1 MIIQNIKIQNIRSYE
16 FAELP
21 INKGI
26 NAIYGNNGSGK
37 TSLLEAIYFGLSLKS
52 FRTSKTEQIIR
63 NNELKGEILITS
75 SNKTIRAIKNK
86 TSSRAIDAN
95 NEKKI
100 ARKELLML
108 FPTCVIENKE
118 FSFTDAQ
125 PDYKRKYL
133 NKILFYVEQDFDN
146 LYEKFTKIH
155 KQRLFCLKTGQ
166 KNEILIWNKA
176 LIEIEPKITALNKTL
191 IDDLNN
197 FFTSSSNLSG
207 FFGKNDWLKR
217 INFKYNPGFDEEIG
231 LEKHLYNNLEKEFV
245 INKPLVGLHK
255 RNFDILLDRDDASS
269 ILSRGQQ
276 KVLSCILHLLS
287 KEFIEKSL
295 KIQPLVLIDD
305 ICSEL
310 DKENQYL
317 MLKYLNNMN
326 TQAILTS
333 IEKIALDPKFN
344 VNLFH
349 VEQKGDISNVKR

>member
-1 MIIQNIKIQNIRSYE
+1 MIIQNIKIQNIRSYD

-21 INKGI
+21 MESGI
-26 NAIYGNNGSGK
+26 NAIYGKNGSGK

-52 FRTSKTEQIIR
+52 FRTSKTEQILR

-75 SNKTIRAIKNK
+75 NRKTIRAIKNK
-86 TSSRAIDAN
+86 TSTIAIDEN

-100 ARKELLML
+100 ARKDLLML
-108 FPTCVIENKE
+108 FPTCLIENKE

-146 LYEKFTKIH
+146 LHEKLSKIH
-155 KQRLFCLKTGQ
+155 KQRLFCLRNGQ
-166 KNEILIWNKA
+166 KNEILVWNKA
-176 LIEIEPKITALNKTL
+176 LIEIEPQITTLNKRL
-191 IDDLNN
+191 INDLNN
-197 FFTSSSNLSG
+197 FFTSNSNLSS
-207 FFGKNDWLKR
+207 FFVKNDWLKD
-217 INFKYNPGFDEEIG
+217 INFQYKPGFDENIG
-231 LEKHLYNNLEKEFV
+231 LEKHIHNNFEKEFI

-255 RNFDILLDRDDASS
+255 RNFNILLDRDIASS

-276 KVLSCILHLLS
+276 KVLSCILHLVS

-310 DKENQYL
+310 DKENQHL

>member
-1 MIIQNIKIQNIRSYE
+1 MIIQNIKIQNIRSYD

-21 INKGI
+21 MESGI
-26 NAIYGNNGSGK
+26 NAIYGKNGSGK

-75 SNKTIRAIKNK
+75 NRKTIRAIKNK
-86 TSSRAIDAN
+86 TSTIAIDEN

-146 LYEKFTKIH
+146 LYEKLSKIH
-155 KQRLFCLKTGQ
+155 KQRLFCLRNGQ
-166 KNEILIWNKA
+166 KNEILVWNKA
-176 LIEIEPKITALNKTL
+176 LIEIEPQITTLNKRL
-191 IDDLNN
+191 INDLNN
-197 FFTSSSNLSG
+197 FFTSNSNLSS
-207 FFGKNDWLKR
+207 FFVKNDWLKG
-217 INFKYNPGFDEEIG
+217 INFQYKPGFDENIG
-231 LEKHLYNNLEKEFV
+231 LEKHIHNNFEKEFM

-255 RNFDILLDRDDASS
+255 RNFNILLDRDIASS

-276 KVLSCILHLLS
+276 KVLSCILHLVS

-310 DKENQYL
+310 DKENQHL

>member
-1 MIIQNIKIQNIRSYE
+1 MIIQNIKIQNLRSYE

-21 INKGI
+21 LNKGI
-26 NAIYGNNGSGK
+26 NAIYGKNGSGK

-63 NNELKGEILITS
+63 NNELKGEVLITGS
-75 SNKTIRAIKNK
+75 KKTIRTTKNK
-86 TSSRAIDAN
+86 TSSKAIDEN

-108 FPTCVIENKE
+108 FPTCVVENKE

-133 NKILFYVEQDFDN
+133 NKILFYVEQDFND
-146 LYEKFTKIH
+146 LHKKLIKIH
-155 KQRLFCLKTGQ
+155 KQRLFCLKNGQ
-166 KNEILIWNKA
+166 KDEILIWNKA
-176 LIEIEPKITALNKTL
+176 LIEIEPQITTLNKIL
-191 IDDLNN
+191 INDLNN
-197 FFTSSSNLSG
+197 FFTSNSNLSD
-207 FFGKNDWLKR
+207 FFGKNDWLKG
-217 INFKYNPGFDEEIG
+217 INFKYNSGFDENIG
-231 LEKHLYNNLEKEFV
+231 LEKHIQNNFEKEFM

-255 RNFDILLDRDDASS
+255 RNFDILLDQDDASS

-276 KVLSCILHLLS
+276 KVLSCILHLVS

-295 KIQPLVLIDD
+295 KIQPVVLIDD

-310 DKENQYL
+310 DKENQHL
-317 MLKYLNNMN
+317 MLKYLHNMN

-333 IEKIALDPKFN
+333 IEKIAFDHKFN
-344 VNLFH
+344 VNLFY

>member
-1 MIIQNIKIQNIRSYE
+1 MIIQNIKIQNIRSYD

-21 INKGI
+21 MESGI
-26 NAIYGNNGSGK
+26 NAIYGKNGSGK

-52 FRTSKTEQIIR
+52 FRTFKTEQIIR

-75 SNKTIRAIKNK
+75 NRKTIRAIKNK
-86 TSSRAIDAN
+86 TSTIAIDEN

-146 LYEKFTKIH
+146 LHEKLSKIH
-155 KQRLFCLKTGQ
+155 KQRLFCLRNGQ
-166 KNEILIWNKA
+166 KNEILVWNKA
-176 LIEIEPKITALNKTL
+176 LIEIEPQITTLNKRL
-191 IDDLNN
+191 INDLNN
-197 FFTSSSNLSG
+197 FFTSNSNLSS
-207 FFGKNDWLKR
+207 FFVKNDWLKG
-217 INFKYNPGFDEEIG
+217 INFQYKPGFDENIG
-231 LEKHLYNNLEKEFV
+231 LEKHIHNNFEKEFM

-255 RNFDILLDRDDASS
+255 RNFNILLDRDIASS

-276 KVLSCILHLLS
+276 KVLSCILHLVS

-310 DKENQYL
+310 DKENQHL

>member
-63 NNELKGEILITS
+63 NNELKGEILITGAE
-75 SNKTIRAIKNK
+75 KTIRSIKNK
-86 TSSRAIDAN
+86 TNSKAIDEN

-146 LYEKFTKIH
+146 LYEKLTKIH
-155 KQRLFCLKTGQ
+155 KQRLFCLKNGQ
-166 KNEILIWNKA
+166 KNEILVWNKA
-176 LIEIEPKITALNKTL
+176 LIEIEPQITTLNKTL
-191 IDDLNN
+191 INDLNDY
-197 FFTSSSNLSG
+197 
-207 FFGKNDWLKR
+207 K
-217 INFKYNPGFDEEIG
+217 
-231 LEKHLYNNLEKEFV
+231 
-245 INKPLVGLHK
+245 
-255 RNFDILLDRDDASS
+255 
-269 ILSRGQQ
+269 Q
-276 KVLSCILHLLS
+276 
-287 KEFIEKSL
+287 
-295 KIQPLVLIDD
+295 
-305 ICSEL
+305 
-310 DKENQYL
+310 
-317 MLKYLNNMN
+317 
-326 TQAILTS
+326 
-333 IEKIALDPKFN
+333 
-344 VNLFH
+344 
-349 VEQKGDISNVKR
+349 

>member
-1 MIIQNIKIQNIRSYE
+1 MIIQNIKIQNIRSYD

-21 INKGI
+21 MESGI
-26 NAIYGNNGSGK
+26 NAIYGKNGSGK

-52 FRTSKTEQIIR
+52 FRTSKTEQILR

-75 SNKTIRAIKNK
+75 NRKTIRAIKNK
-86 TSSRAIDAN
+86 TSTIAIDEN

-100 ARKELLML
+100 ARKDLLML
-108 FPTCVIENKE
+108 FPTCLIENKE

-146 LYEKFTKIH
+146 LHEKLSKIH
-155 KQRLFCLKTGQ
+155 KQRLFCLRNGQ
-166 KNEILIWNKA
+166 KNEILVWNKA
-176 LIEIEPKITALNKTL
+176 LIEIEPQITNLNKRL
-191 IDDLNN
+191 INDLNN
-197 FFTSSSNLSG
+197 FFTSNSNLSS
-207 FFGKNDWLKR
+207 FFVKNDWLKS
-217 INFKYNPGFDEEIG
+217 INFQYKPGFDENIG
-231 LEKHLYNNLEKEFV
+231 LEKHIHNNFEKEFM

-255 RNFDILLDRDDASS
+255 RNFNILLDRDIASS

-276 KVLSCILHLLS
+276 KVLSCILHLVS

-310 DKENQYL
+310 DKENQHL